1 MPLSFASL
9 DTYRQSARYFSGPH
23 GRIAWWMRG
32 QGRPLLLIHGFPT
45 CSYDWSLIWPGL
57 VSDGFNPIALD
68 MLGFGL
74 SDKPDTHRYDLMQ
87 QADLHMQLMHI
98 AEVEACDVVA
108 HDYGVSIAQELL
120 AKQIRGRLGFR
131 INSVSFLNG
140 GLFPDQHRA
149 RFIQRLLNSP
159 LGPVL
164 SKLLTRQRFAASF
177 SAVFGV
183 DTQPDEEELDAFW
196 ELLCEHDGHRIGHLL
211 IRYIQ
216 DRKQHAR
223 RWMGALAD
231 AGDTRLQLINGS
243 QDPVSGRHLADAY
256 AERVQG
262 AEIVRLDG
270 AGHYPQWEAPDD
282 VLAALRGFLTPAA

>member
-1 MPLSFASL
+1 MPLSFADL
-9 DTYRQSARYFSGPH
+9 DTYRQSARHFNGPH

-45 CSYDWSLIWPGL
+45 CSYDWSRIWPRL
-57 VSDGFNPIALD
+57 VGSGFNPIALD

-74 SDKPDTHRYDLMQ
+74 SDKPDMHRYDLMQ
-87 QADLHMQLMHI
+87 QADLHTQLMHI
-98 AEVEACDVVA
+98 AEVDECDVVA

-120 AKQIRGRLGFR
+120 AKQNRGRLGFR

-164 SKLLTRQRFAASF
+164 STMLTRKRFGASF
-177 SAVFGV
+177 AAVFGA

-196 ELLCEHDGHRIGHLL
+196 ELLCEHNGHRIGHLL
-211 IRYIQ
+211 IRYIR

-223 RWMGALAD
+223 RWADALQG

-243 QDPVSGRHLADAY
+243 QDPVSGRHLADAF
-256 AERVQG
+256 AERVQE
-262 AEIVRLDG
+262 AQIVRMDG

-282 VLAALRGFLTPAA
+282 VFEALRSFLTPAG